1 MSSNLPIFF
10 EYDTEAEEQKLV
22 KMFEEQTGKPLY
34 PAQDERLL
42 ISLIEYKASLL
53 VNKFNEAARLNLTR
67 YSRGSILDCI
77 GEMFGTARLKGSKGK
92 DFIKITLNTTF
103 TSDLTIAKGLE
114 ILSKD
119 EEYSFFTTENC
130 VIPAGETVGTVEIEA
145 ETIGEYANVY
155 GIGDVN
161 ILVKPISYIQSVENI
176 NGVSGGADVEDDAP
190 YIKRILLAPESF
202 SCAGSRQSYIY
213 HTLSANANIID
224 AQAESPVIPAT
235 IKIGDDIYTEENG
248 RINTGDFTASV
259 DYKAGSITFTKD
271 DVTYCF
277 KIPPQ
282 ATVYVY
288 PLTDD
293 DVTPETVLQDVRD
306 LLTGESVNPMTDY
319 VNVIA
324 PEKVNTSITMN
335 VLVKADADFNS
346 VCDAVDEAA
355 EKYKKEIRKT
365 LKASIEPSHIYTKI
379 GAIDGV
385 YSVDLNGLT
394 TQTAGINEFFDIT
407 FTINTSLKS
416 N

>member
-42 ISLIEYKASLL
+42 ISLIAYKASLL
-53 VNKFNEAARLNLTR
+53 VNKFNDAARLNLTR
-67 YSRGSILDCI
+67 YSRGTILDCI
-77 GEMFGTARLKGSKGK
+77 GEMFSTPRLQGSKGK
-92 DFIKITLNTTF
+92 DVLKITLNTTF

-130 VIPAGETVGTVEIEA
+130 VIPAGEKTGTVAIEA

-176 NGVSGGADVEDDAP
+176 NGVSGGADIEDDTP

-235 IKIGDDIYTEENG
+235 IKIGDETYTEENG
-248 RINTGDFTASV
+248 SINTGDFTASV

-271 DVTYCF
+271 NVTYCF

-324 PEKVNTSITMN
+324 PEKVTTSITMN
-335 VLVKADADFNS
+335 VLVKEDADYNS
-346 VCDAVDEAA
+346 VCNAVEEQA
-355 EKYKKEIRKT
+355 EEYKKEIRKT

-394 TQTAGINEFFDIT
+394 TQQAGINEFFDIN
-407 FTINTSLKS
+407 FTINTRLKS